1 MRDIVYIAGHGK
13 LASAILEHL
22 PEIAQIVPTPIKSV
36 LNWDTSSHKENDVS
50 RRVVVHCGSGQQL
63 DDVLEYCQSNRVPFI
78 QCSTG
83 VTIPDNFT
91 GGMSFTII
99 DAPNL
104 SIPIVRF
111 LCVLEETGQLFSE
124 YQISITESHQKAKTS
139 IAGTAA
145 EIAASLGVDRSE
157 IKSIREAAIQKNLL
171 NIPEEFIS
179 QHALHIIDIVG
190 DKCAIT
196 LRTEVHGLETYVVG
210 LARLINIIDRLPP
223 GRHALKDLVLQHIV

>member
-1 MRDIVYIAGHGK
+1 M
-13 LASAILEHL
+13 
-22 PEIAQIVPTPIKSV
+22 

-63 DDVLEYCQSNRVPFI
+63 YDVLEYCQSNRVPLI

-83 VTIPDNFT
+83 VTIPDNFASERT
-91 GGMSFTII
+91 FTII

-104 SIPIVRF
+104 SIPIVKF
-111 LCVLEETGQLFSE
+111 LCMLEETGQLFSE
-124 YQISITESHQKAKTS
+124 YQISITESHQKTKTTL
-139 IAGTAA
+139 AGTAA
-145 EIAASLGVDRSE
+145 EMAGLLGIDKSE
-157 IKSIREAAIQKNLL
+157 IKSIRDDDIQKNILG
-171 NIPEEFIS
+171 IPEEFTR
-179 QHALHIIDIVG
+179 QHALLIVNIKG
-190 DKCAIT
+190 DECAIT